1 MPWELFER
9 EASRY
14 EGWYA
19 APRGRRADQ
28 AERAL
33 LEWLLARFPGVRSVL
48 EVGCGT
54 GHFAAWFAD
63 KGLRVVGLER
73 APAMLGEMRR
83 NLPGIPAV
91 LGDAHLLPFRD
102 GAMDLALFVT
112 TLEFLNDPERAL
124 AEAVRVARQGIILV
138 VLNRWSLGGLS
149 RRHGPQS
156 RRPVLSRARD
166 VGARELKRLV
176 VQAAGSRPVRIRWSS
191 TLFPWPF
198 RGWQS
203 RIPLGDV
210 IGLAMVWGE
219 VGLTPGCISPA
230 PGAVE

>member
-1 MPWELFER
+1 VPWELFEQ
-9 EASRY
+9 
-14 EGWYA
+14 A
-19 APRGRRADQ
+19 APRYGDWYATRRGRRVDE
-28 AERAL
+28 AECAL
-33 LEWLLARFPGVRSVL
+33 LTWLLALFPAAQSVL

-54 GHFAAWFAD
+54 SHFVEWLAERS
-63 KGLRVVGLER
+63 LSVVGLDR
-73 APAMLGEMRR
+73 SPAMLREMRAHR
-83 NLPGIPAV
+83 PDIPAV
-91 LGDAHLLPFRD
+91 LGDAHRLPFRD
-102 GAMDLALFVT
+102 GAVDLALFVT
-112 TLEFLNDPERAL
+112 TLEFLDDPEEAL
-124 AEAVRVARQGIILV
+124 AEAARVARRGLLV
-138 VLNRWSLGGLS
+138 VALNRWSLGGLS

-166 VGARELKRLV
+166 VGASELKRLV